1 MLQRGFLFIMKGLCR
16 DQRVLTVCLFCK
28 VTAAR
33 QHLPPSMLRLAKI
46 KIGDDFSDICH
57 FWANSQE
64 ISVVSHRPW
73 SHSERKII
81 QKVRLRLTY
90 QILSCFVL
98 FGDSISKSNLCVDT
112 NTVLLNTPQQ
122 PLCYFQCLTSN
133 KICCSA
139 LGGLW
144 LKTETHRLYRYQ
156 HWYRYRI
163 PVVLVLAQ
171 YWKVTIPVVSIK
183 TSKIFIHRDLKKE
196 FQVITFNNN
205 GLHLLRF
212 HLY

>member
-1 MLQRGFLFIMKGLCR
+1 MLQRGFLFIMKALCR

-33 QHLPPSMLRLAKI
+33 RHLPPSMLRLAKLRLGMI
-46 KIGDDFSDICH
+46 FLTSATSDQIPGKT
-57 FWANSQE
+57 
-64 ISVVSHRPW
+64 VVSHRPW

-81 QKVRLRLTY
+81 QKVRLRLIY
-90 QILSCFVL
+90 QMLSCFVL

-112 NTVLLNTPQQ
+112 NTALLNTPQQ

-156 HWYRYRI
+156 HWYRI

-183 TSKIFIHRDLKKE
+183 TSKNARFS
-196 FQVITFNNN
+196 FTVI
-205 GLHLLRF
+205 
-212 HLY
+212 

>member
-46 KIGDDFSDICH
+46 TIRDDFSDIWH

-64 ISVVSHRPW
+64 ISVVSYRPW

-81 QKVRLRLTY
+81 QKVRLRLIY

-98 FGDSISKSNLCVDT
+98 FGDSIFKSNLCVDT
-112 NTVLLNTPQQ
+112 NTVLLNTPPQ

-139 LGGLW
+139 LGGNPS
-144 LKTETHRLYRYQ
+144 T
-156 HWYRYRI
+156 
-163 PVVLVLAQ
+163 
-171 YWKVTIPVVSIK
+171 VSISTLVSVSD
-183 TSKIFIHRDLKKE
+183 TSSAGIGTVLESHNTSSKY
-196 FQVITFNNN
+196 QNQ
-205 GLHLLRF
+205 
-212 HLY
+212 

>member
-1 MLQRGFLFIMKGLCR
+1 MLQRGFLFIMKALCR

-33 QHLPPSMLRLAKI
+33 RHLPPSMLRLAKLRLGMI
-46 KIGDDFSDICH
+46 FLTSATSDQIPGKT
-57 FWANSQE
+57 
-64 ISVVSHRPW
+64 VVSHRPW

-81 QKVRLRLTY
+81 QKVRLRLIY
-90 QILSCFVL
+90 QMLSCFVL

-112 NTVLLNTPQQ
+112 NTALLNTPQQ

-144 LKTETHRLYRYQ
+144 LKTETPRLYRYQ

-183 TSKIFIHRDLKKE
+183 TSKNARFS
-196 FQVITFNNN
+196 FTVI
-205 GLHLLRF
+205 
-212 HLY
+212 